1 MHHGRTVVPPMAFT
15 VRIEVQGAP
24 LEAVVDTGAEVTVL
38 GMGMFNRL
46 QEKPPIRRPVTMK

>member
-1 MHHGRTVVPPMAFT
+1 MHHGRTVVPPFT

-24 LEAVVDTGAEVTVL
+24 LEAVVDTGVTVL

-46 QEKPPIRRPVTMK
+46 QEKPPIKRPVTMK

>member
-1 MHHGRTVVPPMAFT
+1 MHYGRTVLPPMAFT

-46 QEKPPIRRPVTMK
+46 LEKPPIR